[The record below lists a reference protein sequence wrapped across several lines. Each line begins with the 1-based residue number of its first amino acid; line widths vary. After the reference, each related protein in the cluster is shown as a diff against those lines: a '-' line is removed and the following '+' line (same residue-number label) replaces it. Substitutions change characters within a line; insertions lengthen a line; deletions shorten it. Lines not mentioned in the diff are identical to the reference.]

1 MKLQTHLTQ
10 HSLGGATGGPTDISD
25 SISLNPWSLLKSWL
39 SFSFLTLT
47 NGQPKLETWTKKGD
61 VEFLQRMKTPS
72 PPVRW
77 KPLSAEGQT
86 TWQLMAIYDC
96 WREEPK
102 RVACTHTEAHPI
114 YKETS
119 SIKNQGNKTGCN
131 MEEKAAFTRQPEDSA
146 FIINRHQPS
155 RRVHV
160 SPCRSLSLGNFLQW
174 TLLFPVVSPAFFLSS
189 GTCRF
194 KSKSTSMNQVNSDY
208 ISCYFSMK
216 NPIPLFF
223 FVSLWVHRTS
233 WGCAIYSYGWRKKW
247 EKKIRKE
254 GREEGRR
261 KGGKEKVRKFTNQ
274 QE

>member
-10 HSLGGATGGPTDISD
+10 HSLGVATGGPTDISN

-47 NGQPKLETWTKKGD
+47 NGRPKLETWTKKGD
-61 VEFLQRMKTPS
+61 VEFLQANENTLPTSKMKAS
-72 PPVRW
+72 H
-77 KPLSAEGQT
+77 AEGQT

-119 SIKNQGNKTGCN
+119 SISNQGNKTGCN
-131 MEEKAAFTRQPEDSA
+131 MEEKSSLYSATRGLCLY
-146 FIINRHQPS
+146 HQ
-155 RRVHV
+155 
-160 SPCRSLSLGNFLQW
+160 LSQ
-174 TLLFPVVSPAFFLSS
+174 TLLQSTCISLQVIKPGQLFAVDTFVPSLVSPAFFLSS

-216 NPIPLFF
+216 NPIPLFLCPYEYTEHPEA
-223 FVSLWVHRTS
+223 VQYILMD
-233 WGCAIYSYGWRKKW
+233 
-247 EKKIRKE
+247 E
-254 GREEGRR
+254 GKNERR
-261 KGGKEKVRKFTNQ
+261 K
-274 QE
+274 